1 MGQRLELQTLLEE
14 LAAPNQVYFQ
24 PPQNSAMVYPC
35 IVYQRDDSFTQ
46 HADNLRYG
54 HAKRYQVTVID
65 RNPDS
70 EIAEAVEELPY
81 TRFDRFFVT
90 DGLNHTVFQMFF

>member
-14 LAAPNQVYFQ
+14 MAAPHSVYFQ
-24 PPQNSAMVYPC
+24 PPQDSGMSYPC
-35 IVYQRDDSFTQ
+35 IVYQWDDAIVD
-46 HADNLRYG
+46 HADNVNYKYS
-54 HAKRYQVTVID
+54 KRYQVTVID

-70 EIAEAVEELPY
+70 EIADAVKELPY

>member
-14 LAAPNQVYFQ
+14 MIAPHMVYFQ
-24 PPQNSAMVYPC
+24 PPQDIAMTYPC
-35 IVYQRDDSFTQ
+35 IVYQWDDLNTD
-46 HADNLRYG
+46 HADNVKYRSL
-54 HAKRYQVTVID
+54 KRYQLTVID
-65 RNPDS
+65 RKPDS
-70 EIAEAVEELPY
+70 EIADAVKELPY